1 MGILLIM
8 IQQHVQYSTV
18 IIIVIII
25 IIIIIIRIT
34 ICIETTLQL
43 DEYHYS
49 YHE

>member
-18 IIIVIII
+18 IIIVIT
-25 IIIIIIRIT
+25 IIRIT

-43 DEYHYS
+43 EEYHYS

>member
-25 IIIIIIRIT
+25 IIRIT

-43 DEYHYS
+43 DKYHYS